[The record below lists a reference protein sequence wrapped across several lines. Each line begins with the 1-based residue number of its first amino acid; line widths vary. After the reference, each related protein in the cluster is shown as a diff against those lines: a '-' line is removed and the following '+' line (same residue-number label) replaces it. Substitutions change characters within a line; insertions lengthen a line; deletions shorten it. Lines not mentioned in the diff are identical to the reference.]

1 MRNKKRGYLLVLTV
15 FFLGMLISAE
25 SSVIQ
30 KILKHNEVVKRER
43 NFQEYRNTGR
53 KGGKLDPLIL
63 NEIKGP
69 PVPEDYVSYV
79 AYSDSW
85 NEPRSFGGDRHHEG
99 TDILSDTATKQRGEI
114 PVLSMS
120 DGVVEQIGW
129 LKLGGYRIGIRSPK
143 GVYFY
148 YAHLY
153 SYAPSMKKGL
163 KIRAG
168 DMIGYMGDSGYG
180 KKEGTVG
187 KFPVHLHLGIYR
199 NDVTHGEYSINPY
212 QFLHKIFGSGREK

>member
-30 KILKHNEVVKRER
+30 KILKHNEAVTRER

-53 KGGKLDPLIL
+53 KDGKLDPHIL
-63 NEIKGP
+63 KEIKGP
-69 PVPEDYVSYV
+69 PVPEDYVSFIS
-79 AYSDSW
+79 YSDSW
-85 NEPRSFGGDRHHEG
+85 NESRNFGGDRHHEG
-99 TDILSDTATKQRGEI
+99 TDILSDTATKRRGEI

-153 SYAPSMKKGL
+153 SYASGMRKGL
-163 KIRAG
+163 KIQAG

-199 NDVTHGEYSINPY
+199 NDVIHGEYSINPY
-212 QFLHKIFGSGREK
+212 QFLHRILRSGREE